1 MRLHALGAACI
12 VSALASLGLSG
23 CGHTEDEWQ
32 AQLGKYQALQSTAG
46 AREAAL
52 QSELAQAKQAVADL
66 EAKLLA
72 AGIDI
77 KQLETEKTRIA
88 STLKEREQ
96 ALAEYKARAARLEAM
111 KARYDLLRKKLDELT
126 KIGLAVNIRRNRMVI
141 SLPGDVLFDTGKDTL
156 RKEGEDI
163 LKKVAAV
170 IINDKSL
177 LDRDY
182 QVAGHTD
189 SQPLQGGPFHDN
201 WGLSLMRSRA
211 VLLYLIGKQGRL
223 PRQRWS
229 AAGFADTDPV
239 ANNATKD
246 GQQKNRR
253 SELIVVPD
261 VDEMLD
267 LKDLAK

>member
-1 MRLHALGAACI
+1 MKLHTLGALGLLSVLAC
-12 VSALASLGLSG
+12 G
-23 CGHTEDEWQ
+23 CGHSEDEWQ
-32 AQLGKYQALQSTAG
+32 AQLGKSQNFQTAAA
-46 AREAAL
+46 AREADL
-52 QSELAQAKQAVADL
+52 QRELAQAKQAVTDL
-66 EAKLLA
+66 EARLRA
-72 AGIDI
+72 AGVDL
-77 KQLETEKTRIA
+77 KQLETEKSQMA
-88 STLKEREQ
+88 STLQEREK
-96 ALAEYKARAARLEAM
+96 ALAEYKARAQRLEAM
-111 KARYDLLRKKLDELT
+111 RARFELLRKKLDDLT
-126 KIGLAVNIRRNRMVI
+126 KIGLVVNIRRNRMVI

-170 IINDKSL
+170 IAADKSL

-189 SQPLQGGPFHDN
+189 AQPLQGGVFHDN

-211 VLLYLIGKQGRL
+211 VLLELIGKNGRM
-223 PRQRWS
+223 PRQHWS

-239 ANNATKD
+239 ASNATKD

-253 SELIVVPD
+253 SEIIVVPD

-267 LKDLAK
+267 LKDLVK